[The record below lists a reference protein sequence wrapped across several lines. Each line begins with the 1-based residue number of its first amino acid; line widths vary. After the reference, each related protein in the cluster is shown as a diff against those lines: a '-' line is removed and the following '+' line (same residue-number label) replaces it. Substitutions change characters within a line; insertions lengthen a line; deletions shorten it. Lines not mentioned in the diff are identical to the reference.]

1 MYISV
6 FVSSLH
12 TNHFW
17 YISCCKIANDM
28 IKYLYVISGGLK
40 MDSLEPKKLAL
51 LRILQI
57 FKDYSDYNH
66 PLKQEDIANYLERD
80 YGIIIER
87 KAISRNTS
95 LLKEAGIQI
104 ESSKKGSYLDERDF
118 EDSELRMLID
128 GVLSSKYITAKH
140 SKDLIEKLCGMSNK
154 YFRSH
159 VKNIYSVND
168 WSKTDNQA
176 LFYNIELIDDA
187 IERGLQLRF
196 DYNKYGI
203 DKKLHR
209 TTTHIASPYQLIL
222 HNQRYYLMSQN
233 EHWHNTAYYRV
244 DRITNMTVL
253 EKPSTPITTL
263 EGFESGINYK
273 ELASS
278 LPYMY
283 TDKLER
289 IEFKAHKCII
299 DQIVDWFGNE
309 VDFKEADENNVIVS
323 LKASPNAMEH
333 WAMQYINFVEIL
345 KPLSLR
351 ERIKE
356 NLKKGFGKYNEQ

>member
-1 MYISV
+1 
-6 FVSSLH
+6 
-12 TNHFW
+12 
-17 YISCCKIANDM
+17 
-28 IKYLYVISGGLK
+28 

-66 PLKQEDIANYLERD
+66 PLKQEDIANYLEKD
-80 YGIIIER
+80 YGIVIER
-87 KAISRNTS
+87 KAISRNIS
-95 LLKEAGIQI
+95 LLKEAGIEI
-104 ESSKKGSYLDERDF
+104 ESSRQGSYLDERDF

-128 GVLSSKYITAKH
+128 GVL
-140 SKDLIEKLCGMSNK
+140 SNK

-187 IERGLQLRF
+187 IEHGKQIKF

-209 TTTHIASPYQLIL
+209 TTTHYASPYQLIL

-233 EHWHNTAYYRV
+233 EHWHNMAYYRV
-244 DRITNMTVL
+244 DRITNMTIL
-253 EKPSTPITTL
+253 ENPSTPINTL

-289 IEFKAHKCII
+289 VEFKADKCII

-309 VDFKEADENNVIVS
+309 VEFKELDKNNVIVS
-323 LKASPNAMEH
+323 LKASPLVKSFKAFLNSSSSKLA
-333 WAMQYINFVEIL
+333 
-345 KPLSLR
+345 KPLVQY
-351 ERIKE
+351 
-356 NLKKGFGKYNEQ
+356 KKSSPIPSFISK

>member
-1 MYISV
+1 
-6 FVSSLH
+6 
-12 TNHFW
+12 
-17 YISCCKIANDM
+17 
-28 IKYLYVISGGLK
+28 

-57 FKDYSDYNH
+57 FKDYSDYDH
-66 PLKQEDIANYLERD
+66 PLTQDDISDYLENN
-80 YGIIIER
+80 YGISIER
-87 KAISRNTS
+87 KAISRNIS
-95 LLKEAGIQI
+95 LLKEAGVEI
-104 ESSKKGSYLDERDF
+104 ESTRQGSYLDERDF

-128 GVLSSKYITAKH
+128 GVLSSKYITANH
-140 SKDLIEKLCGMSNK
+140 SKDLIEKLCKLSNK

-187 IERGLQLRF
+187 IERGIQLKF

-209 TTTHIASPYQLIL
+209 TKTHCASPYQLIL

-233 EHWHNTAYYRV
+233 ERWHNMAYYRI
-244 DRITNMTVL
+244 DRITNMTIL
-253 EKPSTPITTL
+253 DKPLTPITTID
-263 EGFESGINYK
+263 GYESGINYK

-283 TDKLER
+283 TDKLEN
-289 IEFKAHKCII
+289 IEFIAQKCII
-299 DQIVDWFGNE
+299 DQIIDWFG
-309 VDFKEADENNVIVS
+309 DEIIFTELDSDYVKVS

-333 WAMQYINFVEIL
+333 WAMQYINFVEIT
-345 KPLSLR
+345 KPAELR
-351 ERIKE
+351 NRIKA
-356 NLKKGFGKYNEQ
+356 NLKNGTKKYSI